1 MNMAAKQAIWV
12 ILGGTCRGRWGWLWG
27 WTGLFVAQSFR
38 CVVQHSIRRLAPSL
52 RIRKGGTSGMSRFA
66 RHDCFFFTDGVMIH
80 FRFTRHCSTCTPPS
94 AMIPLLS
101 PWYLYDSPFTSRW
114 DRLAYCTFCKLAVG
128 RAKTP
133 LLQSNLSSW
142 RIRLASSLG
151 EGALRILEQYA
162 CLNKK

>member
-12 ILGGTCRGRWGWLWG
+12 ILGGSCRGRWGWLWG

-80 FRFTRHCSTCTPPS
+80 FRFTRHCSTCHSTFGN
-94 AMIPLLS
+94 
-101 PWYLYDSPFTSRW
+101 DSPVVALILVRFAVYIKMRSFGMLHFLQACSGTCY
-114 DRLAYCTFCKLAVG
+114 DTFVAV
-128 RAKTP
+128 KFE
-133 LLQSNLSSW
+133 LLEDTFGFITRRRGFENSW
-142 RIRLASSLG
+142 AICM
-151 EGALRILEQYA
+151 LE
-162 CLNKK
+162 